1 MSLLVLTL
9 PEIELAPDRVAAW
22 LAELPAARQHALQ
35 HLDDRVAIARS
46 VLGSRLLRV
55 GLPRFGHAVSALQT
69 LSYPASGKPQM
80 DLPLDF
86 SISHC
91 QGLIVC
97 ALSDAGPVGVDVEP
111 LGPLSAEAFTLYLGA
126 AERAWAG
133 ADPLR
138 FYTLWTQKEAVIKAA
153 GLGLR
158 ELGEVRIEGEQAFLD
173 GGIWETQRLPL
184 GEGYIAHL
192 AGRAPLPAAR
202 VEPLTAEML
211 L

>member
-22 LAELPAARQHALQ
+22 LAELPAPRQHALQ
-35 HLDDRVAIARS
+35 QLDDRVAIARS

-55 GLPRFGHAVSALQT
+55 GLQRCGHPVSALQT
-69 LSYPASGKPQM
+69 LTYPTGGKPQLA
-80 DLPLDF
+80 LPLDF
-86 SISHC
+86 SIAHC
-91 QGLIVC
+91 DGLIVC
-97 ALSDAGPVGVDVEP
+97 ALSAAGPVGIDVEA

-126 AERAWAG
+126 EERAWAG

-158 ELGEVRIEGEQAFLD
+158 ELGEVRIDGAQAWLD
-173 GGIWETQRLPL
+173 GGSWQTQRLAV
-184 GEGYIAHL
+184 GDGYVAHL
-192 AGRAPLPAAR
+192 AGRAPLPAVT
-202 VEPLTAEML
+202 VETLVAEML